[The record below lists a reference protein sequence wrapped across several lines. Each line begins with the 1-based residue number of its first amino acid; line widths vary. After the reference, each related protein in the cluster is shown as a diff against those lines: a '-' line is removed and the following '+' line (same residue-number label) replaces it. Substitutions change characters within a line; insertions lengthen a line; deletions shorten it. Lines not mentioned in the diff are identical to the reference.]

1 MLTKVSGST
10 LGKSKMHGF
19 RTRMLVALVV
29 AASPALLSATTMEK
43 QDLASV
49 TSQADRIFTARVL
62 STESSWDAAEGQ
74 IFTSVEFEVLEGIRN
89 ADAGQRLVLRFLG
102 GTATVPGLGSQTLDV
117 PGIPQFATGSRVLL
131 FAMDD
136 PRLFCP
142 IAGWF
147 QGAFV
152 VVTDP
157 RSGKDVVCDHE
168 GNYLSSLI
176 GADVQVADQQA
187 GLASG
192 AGRVAVDEFIGRVRG
207 LGTRTSG
214 SSGPGRDSLP
224 EVVHAECPHGSSH
237 GQVVVVG
244 EVAGRESKVVRSTS
258 VALGLALLA
267 LGGAA
272 LAWSVRQGRKAGVR

>member
-1 MLTKVSGST
+1 MR
-10 LGKSKMHGF
+10 GF
-19 RTRMLVALVV
+19 RTRMLVALV
-29 AASPALLSATTMEK
+29 AAVSPAVLSATTLEK

-74 IFTSVEFEVLEGIRN
+74 IFTRVEFEVLEGVKN
-89 ADAGQRLVLRFLG
+89 ADAGQRVALRFLG
-102 GTATVPGLGSQTLDV
+102 GTAIVPGLGSQTLEV
-117 PGIPQFATGSRVLL
+117 PGIPQFAAGARALL

-142 IAGWF
+142 VAGWF
-147 QGAFV
+147 QGAFE

-157 RSGKDVVCDHE
+157 RTGKDVVCDHE

-176 GADVQVADQQA
+176 GADVQVADQHA

-192 AGRVAVDEFIGRVRG
+192 AGRVAVAEFVGRVRG
-207 LGTRTSG
+207 LIGTVASG
-214 SSGPGRDSLP
+214 SGESGRETLP
-224 EVVHAECPHGSSH
+224 EVVHAECPHGPSNM
-237 GQVVVVG
+237 QVVAVG

-272 LAWSVRQGRKAGVR
+272 LAWSARQGRKAGVR